1 MNKQTPQFVII
12 GQVLRS
18 HALHGA
24 VKARIIPDAEEQFLR
39 LRQVLLR
46 RGEQA
51 LGTYAIEKLQNIN
64 DGFLVKFREI
74 NDRDQAESLR
84 GAELVIAL
92 EACESAGPDQFYH
105 FDLIGLPVF
114 SASDEPLGEVVDILH
129 YPANDVWV
137 IRQGGAEKLVPAID
151 AVIQKVD
158 LPNRRIVI
166 TPLPGLFDE

>member
-1 MNKQTPQFVII
+1 MGNQTPQFVII
-12 GQVLRS
+12 GQILRS

-24 VKARIIPDAEEQFLR
+24 VKVRVIPDAEEQFLH
-39 LRQVLLR
+39 LRQVVLQ
-46 RGEQA
+46 RGEQT
-51 LGTYAIEKLQNIN
+51 LGMYAIEKLQNIT

-84 GAELVIAL
+84 GAKLIIAR
-92 EACESAGPDQFYH
+92 EACEPAGPDQFYH

-137 IRQGGAEKLVPAID
+137 IRQDGTERLVPAID

-166 TPLPGLFDE
+166 TPLPGLFDK

>member
-1 MNKQTPQFVII
+1 MSNPTPPFVII

-18 HALHGA
+18 HALRGA
-24 VKARIIPDAEEQFLR
+24 VKIRVIPDAEEQFLR
-39 LRQVLLR
+39 LRQVLLQ
-46 RGEQA
+46 RGEQT
-51 LGTYAIEKLQNIN
+51 LGEYVIEKLQNGN
-64 DGFLVKFREI
+64 DAFLVKFREV
-74 NDRDQAESLR
+74 NDRAQAESLR
-84 GAELVIAL
+84 GAELVIAR
-92 EACESAGPDQFYH
+92 EACEPTAPGQFYD

-114 SASDEPLGEVVDILH
+114 SASDEPLGELVEILH

-137 IRQGGAEKLVPAID
+137 VRHGASEKLVPAID